1 MTKKETDDS
10 EELDTESEDRD
21 SVDETDAAD
30 DAAEGSVRASD
41 SDEDEDED
49 DADEDDTDS
58 DDDADEDGADDDA
71 DDSDEEDDAEKQFH
85 AAAADKA
92 VNRAAAPTGES
103 EVPTHLGA
111 AQKYVHAAFFAS
123 GILVAY
129 LSGKILQ
136 AAWNEIAEWPAA
148 VRAVPFLLRFAE
160 DDRANYTLLAG
171 ALIGVIAVIQTYRKE
186 AIRQWANDVAGELA
200 KVTWPNKDTVTNGT
214 VVVVIATLIS
224 TTYIGLLDRLW
235 GFLTNLVYGA

>member
-1 MTKKETDDS
+1 MAKKTDES
-10 EELDTESEDRD
+10 EELDTDSEDRD

-30 DAAEGSVRASD
+30 DAAEGSVRSSD
-41 SDEDEDED
+41 SDEDDADQD
-49 DADEDDTDS
+49 DADFDD
-58 DDDADEDGADDDA
+58 DEDGADDEG
-71 DDSDEEDDAEKQFH
+71 DSDEAEEFH
-85 AAAADKA
+85 AASADKQD
-92 VNRAAAPTGES
+92 VNTSATPTEES
-103 EVPTHLGA
+103 EVPAHLGA
-111 AQKYVHAAFFAS
+111 AQKYVHAAFFAA

-186 AIRQWANDVAGELA
+186 KIRQWANDVAAELA
-200 KVTWPNKDTVTNGT
+200 KVSWPNKDTVQSGT

>member
-10 EELDTESEDRD
+10 EELDAESEDRD

-30 DAAEGSVRASD
+30 DAAEGSVRSSD
-41 SDEDEDED
+41 SDED
-49 DADEDDTDS
+49 DADEDDADL
-58 DDDADEDGADDDA
+58 DDDADESGADDDA
-71 DDSDEEDDAEKQFH
+71 DDSDEDDDAEGELH
-85 AAAADKA
+85 AASSSKE
-92 VNRAAAPTGES
+92 VNRSAAPTEES
-103 EVPTHLGA
+103 EVPAHLGA
-111 AQKYVHAAFFAS
+111 AQKYVHAAFFAT

-186 AIRQWANDVAGELA
+186 GIRQWANDVAGELA
-200 KVTWPNKDTVTNGT
+200 KVTWPSKDTVTNGT